1 MERFVAPIREE
12 AALWR
17 AAGRVPV
24 FWLRDDDAVEPTPE
38 LDRLITLTAACDV
51 PLTLAVIPKR
61 TGEPLAVRLDRED
74 HVTVAVHGWAHK
86 SHRIGAAAGGAD
98 AGGEYG
104 PQRAA
109 EVRLAETRGALAKL
123 RRLHFDRVLPV
134 LVPPWN
140 RIERAFVPRLAEAGY
155 AALSAWGPDAAGPVP
170 EINAQVG
177 IVAYSLGK
185 AATADPVRVTGQI
198 AARMRACREAGRGAI
213 GVLTHH
219 LVHDDQTDGLLRLV
233 FEVTRN
239 AGGTWVSLRDLLRP
253 GTR

>member
-24 FWLRDDDAVEPTPE
+24 FWLRDDDAVEPTPA
-38 LDRLITLTAACDV
+38 LDRLITLTAAYAV
-51 PLTLAVIPKR
+51 PLTLAVIPRR

-74 HVTVAVHGWAHK
+74 HVTVAVHGWAHR
-86 SHRIGAAAGGAD
+86 SHRIGAAAGGG

-104 PQRAA
+104 PQRPA
-109 EVRLAETRGALAKL
+109 EVRLEETRGALVKL
-123 RRLHFDRVLPV
+123 RRLHGDRVLPV

-155 AALSAWGPDAAGPVP
+155 AALSAWGPEVAGPVP
-170 EINAQVG
+170 EVNAQVG
-177 IVAYSLGK
+177 IVAYSPGT
-185 AATADPVRVTGQI
+185 AATADPVQVAGQI
-198 AARMRACREAGRGAI
+198 AARMRACRDAGQGAI

-219 LVHDDQTDGLLRLV
+219 LMHDADTDGLLRVV

-239 AGGTWVSLRDLLRP
+239 AGGAWVSLRDLLAP
-253 GTR
+253 AAV